1 MYGKLTLIIPHECE
15 YRFTNVKFYT
25 LYELFESSIFWKND
39 LVICGDTWKFLTNLW
54 VKTPVLCINPAFP
67 APAPKTGTPALE
79 SETKPKTPK
88 NCVSHQRLMTRMH
101 ARMHV
106 CWCSQVFARN
116 AKVKNLN
123 SSQLQKP
130 LIFLSDRLSSPHCT
144 NATACKWKV
153 LVHTWSQCSSWRARV
168 LWKLTKID
176 ALKSWIWYLSYEHM
190 PLSQTAC
197 WLHLVPAS

>member
-1 MYGKLTLIIPHECE
+1 MIRESFWRI
-15 YRFTNVKFYT
+15 
-25 LYELFESSIFWKND
+25 FESRHLCFA
-39 LVICGDTWKFLTNLW
+39 LTQPSPHQPR
-54 VKTPVLCINPAFP
+54 K
-67 APAPKTGTPALE
+67 LE
-79 SETKPKTPK
+79 LLHWRVRRNRKHRR
-88 NCVSHQRLMTRMH
+88 NCVSNQRLTTRMH

-123 SSQLQKP
+123 SSQLQNVP
-130 LIFLSDRLSSPHCT
+130 LIFLSDKLSSPHCT
-144 NATACKWKV
+144 NATAGKWKV

-190 PLSQTAC
+190 PLSQTTC
-197 WLHLVPAS
+197 WLHLVPPS